1 MTHRPALSDSDTW
14 LDLHSR
20 LQRWADCADNA
31 AASADGVLCYLQCE
45 ITQSTPQ
52 ILKGHTI
59 RQDAELANAV
69 LLDLLRTA
77 WVGKPL
83 NIVTHDF
90 CNDDVLDAL
99 VSRNIIVAPSP
110 SLVSTRGS
118 CIFHPDELKLC
129 EELTSSN
136 GRHDVIPRSS
146 APFFVT
152 FQPDTALK
160 LCRRP
165 LLQPAPCK

>member
-99 VSRNIIVAPSP
+99 VSRNIIVVPSP
-110 SLVSTRGS
+110 SLVPTRGS

-152 FQPDTALK
+152 F
-160 LCRRP
+160 
-165 LLQPAPCK
+165 